1 MSVFHPPSSSGPY
14 LGQITFGTWG
24 GTQKRKRPKKD
35 MQKFSKITKKLIR
48 IYGLQANE
56 VVKEINLP
64 SVNEYFFI
72 YKSAQGSWSR
82 RHDQSLQTI
91 NNAHG
96 GLKYLRHCFAT
107 GIIHAICLFIWC
119 FLFYACLTKQMNPVG
134 NA

>member
-24 GTQKRKRPKKD
+24 GTQKRKRAKKD

-72 YKSAQGSWSR
+72 YKSAQGS
-82 RHDQSLQTI
+82 
-91 NNAHG
+91 
-96 GLKYLRHCFAT
+96 
-107 GIIHAICLFIWC
+107 
-119 FLFYACLTKQMNPVG
+119 
-134 NA
+134 